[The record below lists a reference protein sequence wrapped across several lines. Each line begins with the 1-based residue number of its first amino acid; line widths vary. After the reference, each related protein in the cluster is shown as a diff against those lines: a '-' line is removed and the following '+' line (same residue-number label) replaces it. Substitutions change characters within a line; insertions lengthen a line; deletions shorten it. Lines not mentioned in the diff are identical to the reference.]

1 MCSGG
6 PARDSALALLPPN
19 EPMIVL
25 EPSTESSTSIPS
37 PIVWQADTTD
47 SPGPPVL
54 GRDLSIDDLDELSK
68 MTAEE
73 VGAEFMEM
81 LKGTMVDAPSY
92 SSLGAAPAKEE
103 DAPVFR
109 SLGAAPPKKVDEPV
123 SENALNTIH
132 DALDNFKEALMNKCR
147 RGRKEALLAALK
159 PVLCS
164 AENRAAIRKICA
176 VVA

>member
-1 MCSGG
+1 MFY
-6 PARDSALALLPPN
+6 L
-19 EPMIVL
+19 V
-25 EPSTESSTSIPS
+25 SSKYRAIF
-37 PIVWQADTTD
+37 
-47 SPGPPVL
+47 
-54 GRDLSIDDLDELSK
+54 ELSSVSL
-68 MTAEE
+68 AAFSDRAGGEAPFEE
-73 VGAEFMEM
+73 YQNTMKM
-81 LKGTMVDAPSY
+81 LKDTMVDAPSY

-103 DAPVFR
+103 HAPVFR
-109 SLGAAPPKKVDEPV
+109 SLGAAPAKKVEDEPV

-176 VVA
+176 AVA